1 MTVNEKETILRRLR
15 TIEGH
20 VRAVTRMVEEEAYCI
35 DILKQTHAIK
45 SALHKAEQEILA
57 RHLQGCV
64 TTAIRGDEAAE
75 RERVIAELM
84 EVFTAQSKL

>member
-1 MTVNEKETILRRLR
+1 MAADEKESILRRLR

-20 VRAVTRMVEEEAYCI
+20 VRAVARMVEEDGYCI

-45 SALHKAEQEILA
+45 SALHKAEQEILE

-64 TTAIRGDEAAE
+64 TTAIRGDDTGE
-75 RERVIAELM
+75 RERVIGELM
-84 EVFTAQSKL
+84 EVFTAQSKR